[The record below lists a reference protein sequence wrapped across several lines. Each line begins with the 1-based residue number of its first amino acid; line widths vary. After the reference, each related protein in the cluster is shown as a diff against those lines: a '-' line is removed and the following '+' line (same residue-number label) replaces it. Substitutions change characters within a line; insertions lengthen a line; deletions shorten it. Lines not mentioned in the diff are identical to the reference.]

1 MRVRRLPLIRAA
13 LRPALARSAAT
24 ALGLAALGVAG
35 FAPLAVPGPAA
46 AGPRGGQVQ
55 GGEAR
60 IVTRGNVTTI
70 RQGSQRVVIDWAS
83 FDIDPNDVVRFLQ
96 PGGDAVALNRILSG
110 MPTHIRGKLTANG
123 NVWLVNPSGVMFHA
137 GSVIDV
143 GGLVATSAG
152 IDTDAFMAGS
162 GRFDQPGEPG
172 AKVINEGEITFA
184 EAGLVGLVAP
194 HAENRGTI
202 RGKLGRIVIAGQE
215 SLSVDVSGEGLFE
228 IDLRDAAK
236 IEGAQAGNS
245 GVILAEGGTVIISAS
260 AARNAVE
267 SAVSVS
273 GVVVASSARVEGGAI
288 VLDGGAGGVEVS
300 GRLEAASAT
309 AGGGSVDIS
318 GGRVTLTETA
328 RIDVS
333 GATGGGRVRMGG
345 DIAAIKAGTALELA
359 EATRTQITAGARIRA
374 DATRTGQGG
383 EVTAWSSEATV
394 VDGAISARGG
404 PQGGDGGFVEL
415 SSRLGLGFAG
425 TVDLGAADG
434 RRGLLLLDPQ
444 DVFISNGGDPILGDI
459 DGDAPPLTLTLD
471 PGSLEFSNA
480 DIRIEATRDI
490 HVADAVVMRDPRASL
505 TLAAGRDL
513 FLLANF
519 DIAGD
524 LSLIADATV
533 FGAGGLLQLPDGEGL
548 IDVATGVQL
557 FVPDGRLELS
567 APEGIVGAGMTP
579 AGALRLHAG
588 GDLTIPETTLTGTL
602 FVRADGAVELGGGA
616 VGALDVSAFG
626 VAGGITQAG
635 ALTVAGTSLLS
646 ATRDVTL
653 ALANDFGGAVTV
665 TADTVSL
672 RDVNFLEIS
681 DSEVFGDLTA
691 AAGTAA
697 ETVQV
702 TRDPYQAALHLD
714 GVDVGSGAGSLVAT
728 TVSGGVAL
736 VNIRAGDISVAGAS
750 GGAVAGDMRGHAILT
765 GGLSIAASG
774 LASGVN
780 GIMLSNLR
788 ADGAV
793 SLSDAPNLTLL
804 GASFAPDFG
813 VDLGDVPGLLTL
825 ERTVFAGDMSIAVDG
840 DVDLALVRSTPGGS
854 TDGDLTIAA
863 GGDIHKRTS
872 NDIDLIAAGFGVG
885 AYFITLS
892 PTERLTVAAP
902 HAGSYDRLLRVA
914 GNLDLAAGG
923 AILVPGIEF
932 QADKRTTVGGETRLA
947 AQGDVVVDFLGD
959 VTLAGL
965 SSERDA
971 TLRVE
976 GALDQSGAVYVA
988 DRLDLLVAGD
998 VSLGLSGNDFNT
1010 LGGDVGG
1017 STVLGD
1023 ADGFLVEDFRGGA
1036 LSASTASGDVTLR
1049 DLVVAGDLAAQG
1061 DRLTLSRGRVDGAA
1075 DLVSRTGALTVT
1087 DLAAGGALVANSAGT
1102 ADVARVSLAG
1112 LQVEATDDIAVID
1125 VAAGATALAS
1135 SAGAVSVENL
1145 RAGSLLALAHTG
1157 FSAHGL
1163 IADSLEADA
1172 GGGVLLGGVATTGT
1186 LDVNAGG
1193 DILSLA
1199 DGPDRLAAFEVAGP
1213 RAARIGL
1220 EVDAI
1225 LGDPIRDQVTAEF
1238 AAVPPVSVGAE
1249 ALSALIRAGGDA
1261 RFAATNDISILSEA
1275 PAEGGLFNRFAGQ
1288 LTLQAGGAATIEAAG
1303 AVELA
1308 GTVAGDL
1315 SLRANADGA
1324 VVAGGAPGIA
1334 QHDALSVGGHA
1345 DFILGAGAD
1354 PVAAQRGDVSL
1365 DRAGNAFGTV
1375 SVIAGSAALR
1385 DADGFALTASDLS
1398 GRLILGGG
1406 GVAQAGDASLSTTE
1420 AAGGAE
1426 VLIAGALSLSDL
1438 TLGAASTLE
1447 SGGDL
1452 SASGLDLGA
1461 GALTLIAGAGLS
1473 ADHVTAG
1480 TTRATGGT
1488 GLSLAASAL
1497 GDATLTA
1504 TTGAARLDRLTAGA
1518 LSATS
1523 GDAMTVTALDV
1534 GAATLAAGTGLDVSA
1549 LTADTL
1555 AATAGGALSV
1565 ATAQVAGDA
1574 ALQAGK
1580 AVSLADSAYAG
1591 ALVAAS
1597 GAGFGMDIAA
1607 LSAAAADLASGDALG
1622 VDGVDIVGGLSARSV
1637 GAMTLSA
1644 VASGAATLV
1653 SDAGLA
1659 ATGLDV
1665 GPLTATASGDLA
1677 IDGAAVAGDA
1687 ALSGAAVSLANVAA
1701 TGGLSA
1707 TAADALSAT
1716 TISAGATSLSA
1727 GGGLMAAGL
1736 DTGPLTATA
1745 SGDLAIDGAAVAG
1758 DAALSGAAVSLAN
1771 VAATGAL
1778 SATAVDALS
1787 ATTISAGAT
1796 SLSAGG
1802 GLIAAGLDTGPLTAT
1817 ASGDLAIDGAAV
1829 AGDASLTAGG
1839 DLTSS
1844 RMAVAGRLA
1853 AESGGA
1859 LAGDEL
1865 TFAGFDGRA
1874 GGAATLSNLAG
1885 GALGLEA
1892 GSVVLSAS
1900 DLGDATI
1907 VSRAGIAADGVTVT
1921 ALTAGAE
1928 DDIRLSDIMAA
1939 GDVTLDAGG
1948 GLDVADTSFAALTGA
1963 AAGAVGLTRLTGG
1976 DLDVAAQSVSLTD
1989 SALDAVAIVSR
2000 AGVIAQTLDLA
2011 ALTVTAAGAVE
2022 LGSVAASGAI
2032 AVETGGAL
2040 SADGVSFASLSGA
2053 AGGQAAL
2060 SALSGGDLEIE
2071 AQSVALTDSA
2081 LIAGMLTAREGIA
2094 VARVGMTS
2102 LSADAGGAVSL
2113 ADATAS
2119 ATVEAQ
2125 AGGDLDAARV
2135 AFAKFSGT
2143 AAGDA
2148 RLTALTGGDLAVT
2161 ARGVSLS
2168 DASLGAAT
2176 VAASEAVVARGLTLD
2191 SLAATAGA
2199 AADLEIIAATGAID
2213 VTAGGDLDAR
2223 ALSFAGLTAT
2233 TGGVATLTLLTG
2245 GDLDVAAQS
2254 VDLTASTL
2262 GAVSLFARDGIE
2274 AEGLELASLSLVATG
2289 AARLANIDSP
2299 GALHVETGGAF
2310 DAGTLAFASLVAQ
2323 AGGAATITALS
2334 GGALDVTAERIALRA
2349 SLLDDARLVTVPVD
2363 PEPPAVAA
2371 LVVAPGAGDVTLE
2384 AVDAAG
2390 DIAVAA
2396 EGDVHADTVGFASF
2410 TATAGGDA
2418 AMTALSG
2425 RDLEV
2430 TAGEVSLTASTLG
2443 AVVATARGGFSGDGL
2458 QVARLRAAAG
2468 GDIDLADTAAAGAIG
2483 LDAGGALDGAA
2494 LSFASLDAAA
2504 SGDATLTGLSGGDL
2518 EATGRNLSLTAS
2530 GFGAGVIG
2538 AVGSVVA
2545 EDLTFASLGIA
2556 AGGDAALA
2564 RLAGG
2569 ALDAAAGADL
2579 TAGASGFDGAAFAA
2593 GGAMGLSGIAVADD
2607 LSASAG
2613 GALTGADI
2621 DAGGDAAF
2629 AAGGALDAAGL
2640 TVAGALTTDAGGD
2653 LDLSDSGFGTASGAV
2668 GGDMRLARLSGGAV
2682 GLDGAGDL
2690 DGAELTLAGGELS
2703 AAGAIT
2709 LASSAL
2715 GDIAL
2720 EAGGA
2725 LDLSML
2731 EIAEGTASVGGA
2743 ARLSGV
2749 AVGDFALIAAGD
2761 VTAGDLSGG
2770 DLSLTSASGAV
2781 RATRAALPEGRLALN
2796 AALGVD
2802 LETAQVGAADV
2813 SAGGGARIV
2822 DVSGGGLTATA
2833 GGALTASDLTFDAAG
2848 LTAGES
2854 ATLTRATFRTLT
2866 LAAGGDA
2873 ATTDIRF
2880 DSATLD
2886 AGGRL
2891 TLDQLTGGALTAT
2904 SNGALAAAGLA
2915 LSSARL
2921 AAGTDATLNA
2931 SGIGALTLTAGAA
2944 ASVTRT
2950 GFDGA
2955 SLVSGAGMTLA
2966 DLDGDALAASAGG
2979 TLSAVDIATPEARFA
2994 AGDDATLTGIA
3005 AGSLALDAG
3014 GDAAVSEVSFETA
3027 ALVAGGALAMTG
3039 LEGTGLDATAGQ
3051 ALRGADITAARAGF
3065 AAGTTADLTRIAA
3078 ADLTLGAGGAAS
3090 LRDSRFDDAAL
3101 TSGAGLTLAGL
3112 AGDVLSAQ
3120 AGGAL
3125 SLTDAAIGGADA
3137 RSVGPASLARVT
3149 AQELDLAAEGD
3160 AALSNARFD
3169 TARAAAGGGLALDA
3183 VSADLL
3189 VASAGRDAALAGVE
3203 AASAELSAGRDVTLA
3218 QGDYG
3223 RLTLNAGRNAA
3234 ATGGRIDRADMRAGG
3249 GLALTGVVAGTLRAE
3264 AGTAALRDV
3273 EIADADLLAR
3283 GDAQVS
3289 GSRFDTLTAET
3300 ERGDAAIETS
3310 TFSTATLTA
3319 GGALSLAGLEGG
3331 LLSAGS
3337 VGGLDGTEIV
3347 VGEAALT
3354 AGADAAL
3361 TRIMAD
3367 SLAAAAGGDLAV
3379 ADLDAG
3385 TVGLTSGGTARLDR
3399 VQAGTLSLTAGQGA
3413 SGADLTVARATV
3425 VAGDGLAIERAA
3437 LETAGL
3443 QAGGE
3448 IDVRDSAGAGW
3459 TVDAGGRA
3467 LIAGLALDT
3476 LAAETGGALSLA
3488 DARIGSATLTSAG
3501 DARLD
3506 RVETGRLDLAVAGAI
3521 AGADIG
3527 LGSGALAAG
3536 AGIELGR
3543 IAAEGALS
3551 LEGQRVTLTDLAAGR
3566 LDVTAAGA
3574 LSLDRAAVAGDA
3586 AFASGAAATLARAR
3600 IGGALDLA
3608 ATGEATLSDVT
3619 AATISVD
3626 TLAALTL
3633 DQVGVTGDLTARARG
3648 GDMALGPLAVGG
3660 DLRARAGAGD
3670 ILSRDG
3676 AAATE
3681 AFAVA
3686 APTPATLPGDPAP
3699 GFVDQTQPPQVFAEL
3714 IRVDGAAWFD
3724 ASGAVLLP
3732 GGAGL
3737 GNDFLSGVS
3746 IFAGDVAAISDIND
3760 LLIGAGAATLPG
3772 RGEVTRSGILGVDKT
3787 APGSV
3792 RIDAGGAVV
3801 EAAGARIVSTGDL
3814 LVTAG
3819 GDIDLGRSGN
3829 RIDGAAGLF
3838 GANVTLAE
3846 TGNIL
3851 LGPVS
3856 ASGDLTVLAGAEG
3869 APASVT
3875 QTRGVETVALR
3886 MQNGRAARGT
3896 ASRSGVLDI
3905 RGDAAFATGA
3915 PIRRTVE
3922 DLGLGLDLGRPDNV
3936 FGGAVS
3942 AQRFFGDVLIAEEA
3956 TRATLGRD
3964 AEDDGVLTIRGLE
3977 AAGDITIRTSDDLV
3991 LAGRMTALT
4000 DDMDGERVAA
4010 PGAAT
4015 DADWRAQGAPDIADD
4030 DLRLFIADGRLLTLD
4045 TTAGGV
4051 DAAGGMIRV
4060 DRALDGANTLS
4071 TAREAE
4077 AVAARGDAGAILL
4090 DAGARGDIR
4099 VRDWLGAGGPLG
4111 EIRVAEAMDVSFGQT
4126 FAGFDADPG
4135 DDRNRFLMGGPG
4147 DERDVITASGL
4158 VIDAHG
4164 EVTVHAPAGIIA
4176 VWEGDDDYYGVNA
4189 AYVTYGETIEP
4200 DSLELYGFIGES
4212 GQKAAGLFP
4221 VGPEGSQFKTNG
4233 CVVGDVQDC
4242 TGITPPRVLT
4252 LVRLQRAQILNVEED
4267 DLLELFVSYGN
4278 EELWGIPQ
4286 TNFSDVDLERA
4297 REAANR
4303 QASGDAAPAV
4313 PGFVTSE
4320 PDR

>member
-434 RRGLLLLDPQ
+434 RCGLLLLDPQ

-588 GDLTIPETTLTGTL
+588 EDLTIPETTLTGTL

-914 GNLDLAAGG
+914 GDLDLAAGG

-988 DRLDLLVAGD
+988 DRLDLLVTGD

-1061 DRLTLSRGRVDGAA
+1061 DRLMLSRGRVDGAA

-1172 GGGVLLGGVATTGT
+1172 GGGVVLGGVATTGT

-1199 DGPDRLAAFEVAGP
+1199 DGPDRLAAFEAAGP

-1261 RFAATNDISILSEA
+1261 RFAASNDISILSEA

-1303 AVELA
+1303 AVDVA
-1308 GTVAGDL
+1308 GAVAGDL

-1324 VVAGGAPGIA
+1324 AVAGGAPGIA
-1334 QHDALSVGGHA
+1334 QHEALSVGGHA

-1365 DRAGNAFGTV
+1365 ERAGNAFGTV

-1398 GRLILGGG
+1398 GRLTLGGG
-1406 GVAQAGDASLSTTE
+1406 GVAQAGDMSLSTTE

-1426 VLIAGALSLSDL
+1426 VLAAGALSLSDL

-1488 GLSLAASAL
+1488 GLSLADSAL

-1549 LTADTL
+1549 LTADAL

-1574 ALQAGK
+1574 TLQAGK

-1597 GAGFGMDIAA
+1597 GAGFGMDVAA

-1622 VDGVDIVGGLSARSV
+1622 VDGVDIAGGLSARSV

-1687 ALSGAAVSLANVAA
+1687 S
-1701 TGGLSA
+1701 
-1707 TAADALSAT
+1707 
-1716 TISAGATSLSA
+1716 
-1727 GGGLMAAGL
+1727 
-1736 DTGPLTATA
+1736 
-1745 SGDLAIDGAAVAG
+1745 
-1758 DAALSGAAVSLAN
+1758 LSGAAVSLAN

-1802 GLIAAGLDTGPLTAT
+1802 GLTAAGLDTGPLTAT

-1939 GDVTLDAGG
+1939 GDVALDAGD

-1963 AAGAVGLTRLTGG
+1963 AAGAAGLTRLTGG

-2081 LIAGMLTAREGIA
+2081 FKAGMLTAREGIA

-2233 TGGVATLTLLTG
+2233 
-2245 GDLDVAAQS
+2245 
-2254 VDLTASTL
+2254 
-2262 GAVSLFARDGIE
+2262 
-2274 AEGLELASLSLVATG
+2274 
-2289 AARLANIDSP
+2289 
-2299 GALHVETGGAF
+2299 
-2310 DAGTLAFASLVAQ
+2310 
-2323 AGGAATITALS
+2323 
-2334 GGALDVTAERIALRA
+2334 
-2349 SLLDDARLVTVPVD
+2349 
-2363 PEPPAVAA
+2363 
-2371 LVVAPGAGDVTLE
+2371 
-2384 AVDAAG
+2384 AAG
-2390 DIAVAA
+2390 D
-2396 EGDVHADTVGFASF
+2396 
-2410 TATAGGDA
+2410 
-2418 AMTALSG
+2418 
-2425 RDLEV
+2425 
-2430 TAGEVSLTASTLG
+2430 
-2443 AVVATARGGFSGDGL
+2443 
-2458 QVARLRAAAG
+2458 
-2468 GDIDLADTAAAGAIG
+2468 
-2483 LDAGGALDGAA
+2483 GAL
-2494 LSFASLDAAA
+2494 
-2504 SGDATLTGLSGGDL
+2504 
-2518 EATGRNLSLTAS
+2518 N
-2530 GFGAGVIG
+2530 
-2538 AVGSVVA
+2538 
-2545 EDLTFASLGIA
+2545 
-2556 AGGDAALA
+2556 
-2564 RLAGG
+2564 
-2569 ALDAAAGADL
+2569 
-2579 TAGASGFDGAAFAA
+2579 
-2593 GGAMGLSGIAVADD
+2593 
-2607 LSASAG
+2607 
-2613 GALTGADI
+2613 
-2621 DAGGDAAF
+2621 
-2629 AAGGALDAAGL
+2629 
-2640 TVAGALTTDAGGD
+2640 
-2653 LDLSDSGFGTASGAV
+2653 
-2668 GGDMRLARLSGGAV
+2668 
-2682 GLDGAGDL
+2682 
-2690 DGAELTLAGGELS
+2690 
-2703 AAGAIT
+2703 
-2709 LASSAL
+2709 
-2715 GDIAL
+2715 
-2720 EAGGA
+2720 
-2725 LDLSML
+2725 
-2731 EIAEGTASVGGA
+2731 
-2743 ARLSGV
+2743 
-2749 AVGDFALIAAGD
+2749 
-2761 VTAGDLSGG
+2761 
-2770 DLSLTSASGAV
+2770 
-2781 RATRAALPEGRLALN
+2781 
-2796 AALGVD
+2796 
-2802 LETAQVGAADV
+2802 
-2813 SAGGGARIV
+2813 
-2822 DVSGGGLTATA
+2822 
-2833 GGALTASDLTFDAAG
+2833 
-2848 LTAGES
+2848 
-2854 ATLTRATFRTLT
+2854 
-2866 LAAGGDA
+2866 
-2873 ATTDIRF
+2873 
-2880 DSATLD
+2880 
-2886 AGGRL
+2886 
-2891 TLDQLTGGALTAT
+2891 
-2904 SNGALAAAGLA
+2904 
-2915 LSSARL
+2915 
-2921 AAGTDATLNA
+2921 
-2931 SGIGALTLTAGAA
+2931 
-2944 ASVTRT
+2944 
-2950 GFDGA
+2950 
-2955 SLVSGAGMTLA
+2955 
-2966 DLDGDALAASAGG
+2966 
-2979 TLSAVDIATPEARFA
+2979 
-2994 AGDDATLTGIA
+2994 
-3005 AGSLALDAG
+3005 
-3014 GDAAVSEVSFETA
+3014 
-3027 ALVAGGALAMTG
+3027 
-3039 LEGTGLDATAGQ
+3039 
-3051 ALRGADITAARAGF
+3051 
-3065 AAGTTADLTRIAA
+3065 
-3078 ADLTLGAGGAAS
+3078 
-3090 LRDSRFDDAAL
+3090 
-3101 TSGAGLTLAGL
+3101 
-3112 AGDVLSAQ
+3112 
-3120 AGGAL
+3120 
-3125 SLTDAAIGGADA
+3125 
-3137 RSVGPASLARVT
+3137 
-3149 AQELDLAAEGD
+3149 
-3160 AALSNARFD
+3160 
-3169 TARAAAGGGLALDA
+3169 
-3183 VSADLL
+3183 
-3189 VASAGRDAALAGVE
+3189 
-3203 AASAELSAGRDVTLA
+3203 
-3218 QGDYG
+3218 
-3223 RLTLNAGRNAA
+3223 
-3234 ATGGRIDRADMRAGG
+3234 
-3249 GLALTGVVAGTLRAE
+3249 
-3264 AGTAALRDV
+3264 
-3273 EIADADLLAR
+3273 
-3283 GDAQVS
+3283 
-3289 GSRFDTLTAET
+3289 
-3300 ERGDAAIETS
+3300 
-3310 TFSTATLTA
+3310 
-3319 GGALSLAGLEGG
+3319 
-3331 LLSAGS
+3331 
-3337 VGGLDGTEIV
+3337 
-3347 VGEAALT
+3347 
-3354 AGADAAL
+3354 
-3361 TRIMAD
+3361 
-3367 SLAAAAGGDLAV
+3367 
-3379 ADLDAG
+3379 
-3385 TVGLTSGGTARLDR
+3385 
-3399 VQAGTLSLTAGQGA
+3399 
-3413 SGADLTVARATV
+3413 
-3425 VAGDGLAIERAA
+3425 
-3437 LETAGL
+3437 
-3443 QAGGE
+3443 
-3448 IDVRDSAGAGW
+3448 
-3459 TVDAGGRA
+3459 
-3467 LIAGLALDT
+3467 
-3476 LAAETGGALSLA
+3476 
-3488 DARIGSATLTSAG
+3488 
-3501 DARLD
+3501 
-3506 RVETGRLDLAVAGAI
+3506 
-3521 AGADIG
+3521 
-3527 LGSGALAAG
+3527 
-3536 AGIELGR
+3536 
-3543 IAAEGALS
+3543 
-3551 LEGQRVTLTDLAAGR
+3551 
-3566 LDVTAAGA
+3566 
-3574 LSLDRAAVAGDA
+3574 
-3586 AFASGAAATLARAR
+3586 
-3600 IGGALDLA
+3600 
-3608 ATGEATLSDVT
+3608 
-3619 AATISVD
+3619 
-3626 TLAALTL
+3626 
-3633 DQVGVTGDLTARARG
+3633 
-3648 GDMALGPLAVGG
+3648 
-3660 DLRARAGAGD
+3660 
-3670 ILSRDG
+3670 
-3676 AAATE
+3676 
-3681 AFAVA
+3681 
-3686 APTPATLPGDPAP
+3686 
-3699 GFVDQTQPPQVFAEL
+3699 
-3714 IRVDGAAWFD
+3714 
-3724 ASGAVLLP
+3724 
-3732 GGAGL
+3732 
-3737 GNDFLSGVS
+3737 
-3746 IFAGDVAAISDIND
+3746 
-3760 LLIGAGAATLPG
+3760 
-3772 RGEVTRSGILGVDKT
+3772 
-3787 APGSV
+3787 
-3792 RIDAGGAVV
+3792 
-3801 EAAGARIVSTGDL
+3801 
-3814 LVTAG
+3814 
-3819 GDIDLGRSGN
+3819 
-3829 RIDGAAGLF
+3829 
-3838 GANVTLAE
+3838 
-3846 TGNIL
+3846 
-3851 LGPVS
+3851 
-3856 ASGDLTVLAGAEG
+3856 
-3869 APASVT
+3869 
-3875 QTRGVETVALR
+3875 
-3886 MQNGRAARGT
+3886 
-3896 ASRSGVLDI
+3896 
-3905 RGDAAFATGA
+3905 
-3915 PIRRTVE
+3915 
-3922 DLGLGLDLGRPDNV
+3922 
-3936 FGGAVS
+3936 
-3942 AQRFFGDVLIAEEA
+3942 
-3956 TRATLGRD
+3956 
-3964 AEDDGVLTIRGLE
+3964 
-3977 AAGDITIRTSDDLV
+3977 
-3991 LAGRMTALT
+3991 
-4000 DDMDGERVAA
+4000 
-4010 PGAAT
+4010 
-4015 DADWRAQGAPDIADD
+4015 
-4030 DLRLFIADGRLLTLD
+4030 
-4045 TTAGGV
+4045 
-4051 DAAGGMIRV
+4051 
-4060 DRALDGANTLS
+4060 
-4071 TAREAE
+4071 
-4077 AVAARGDAGAILL
+4077 
-4090 DAGARGDIR
+4090 
-4099 VRDWLGAGGPLG
+4099 
-4111 EIRVAEAMDVSFGQT
+4111 
-4126 FAGFDADPG
+4126 
-4135 DDRNRFLMGGPG
+4135 
-4147 DERDVITASGL
+4147 
-4158 VIDAHG
+4158 
-4164 EVTVHAPAGIIA
+4164 
-4176 VWEGDDDYYGVNA
+4176 
-4189 AYVTYGETIEP
+4189 
-4200 DSLELYGFIGES
+4200 
-4212 GQKAAGLFP
+4212 
-4221 VGPEGSQFKTNG
+4221 
-4233 CVVGDVQDC
+4233 
-4242 TGITPPRVLT
+4242 
-4252 LVRLQRAQILNVEED
+4252 
-4267 DLLELFVSYGN
+4267 
-4278 EELWGIPQ
+4278 
-4286 TNFSDVDLERA
+4286 
-4297 REAANR
+4297 
-4303 QASGDAAPAV
+4303 
-4313 PGFVTSE
+4313 
-4320 PDR
+4320 